1 LSKLTVNEKA
11 SPRGTWAGTPRETE
25 GAGAM
30 RGRAMATGGGKK
42 RPKRDI
48 NAAPEN
54 RRRRG
59 EVTLTSLPQWRE
71 FPMLT

>member
-1 LSKLTVNEKA
+1 
-11 SPRGTWAGTPRETE
+11 
-25 GAGAM
+25 
-30 RGRAMATGGGKK
+30 MATGGGKK